1 MKKEVF
7 IVAVART
14 PIGSFGGSLAGFTAP
29 QLGSIAIK
37 AVMERS
43 GVPLDHVDEVLM
55 GNVLAANL
63 GQAPATQAALGAGLK
78 NTTPCTLINKVCA
91 SGMKAV
97 MLGAQAIQNGD
108 AHIIVAGGMESMSNV
123 PHYLPMRN
131 GLKLGHGQLTDGL
144 IKDGLWDVYNDF
156 HMGNCGEMCADKYEL
171 TREDQDA
178 YAIESYNRAQASI
191 KAGLFD
197 QEIVPVS
204 IPQKKGDPIVFSQD
218 EDAFKVFFDKI
229 PTLSP
234 VFKKGG
240 TVTAANASNLNDGAV
255 ALMLA
260 SQESVDRF
268 QLKPIARILSWAD
281 AAREPEWFSIAPADA
296 LPKALHKAKLDTGNL
311 DAIEINE
318 AFSSVALANNKI
330 LKLDA
335 KKVNSLGGAVALG
348 HPLGASGARIILTL
362 LTALKKESGKFGAAA
377 ICNGGGGA
385 SAVVV
390 ELL

>member
-178 YAIESYNRAQASI
+178 YAHEIH
-191 KAGLFD
+191 GLYPD
-197 QEIVPVS
+197 
-204 IPQKKGDPIVFSQD
+204 
-218 EDAFKVFFDKI
+218 
-229 PTLSP
+229 
-234 VFKKGG
+234 
-240 TVTAANASNLNDGAV
+240 
-255 ALMLA
+255 
-260 SQESVDRF
+260 
-268 QLKPIARILSWAD
+268 
-281 AAREPEWFSIAPADA
+281 
-296 LPKALHKAKLDTGNL
+296 
-311 DAIEINE
+311 
-318 AFSSVALANNKI
+318 
-330 LKLDA
+330 
-335 KKVNSLGGAVALG
+335 
-348 HPLGASGARIILTL
+348 
-362 LTALKKESGKFGAAA
+362 LKKD
-377 ICNGGGGA
+377 
-385 SAVVV
+385 
-390 ELL
+390 